1 MLRIPAIISRI
12 PTNRALPTPRM
23 YFPLGQLVRYRT
35 SCAIVSPETCMSRT
49 GRSVADGRPPCTC
62 DRTTPRGCRGA
73 RYFSRMT
80 AAPEP
85 DVDAGETDL
94 ADVKRRTWLAA
105 ERTWLAWWRTGLG
118 AAAVSIGVGRLLPGL
133 TGGALWP
140 LRLLGLGY
148 GVVAIAVLVIGA
160 VRQNQVASALRR
172 GSYEELSTPL
182 VLWLTAAAV
191 ALSLATLVVIA
202 VA

>member
-1 MLRIPAIISRI
+1 
-12 PTNRALPTPRM
+12 
-23 YFPLGQLVRYRT
+23 
-35 SCAIVSPETCMSRT
+35 
-49 GRSVADGRPPCTC
+49 
-62 DRTTPRGCRGA
+62 
-73 RYFSRMT
+73 MT
-80 AAPEP
+80 APPESNPGDP
-85 DVDAGETDL
+85 DLADADI

-148 GVVAIAVLVIGA
+148 GVVAVAVLVIGA
-160 VRQNQVASALRR
+160 VRQNQVAAALRR
-172 GSYEELSTPL
+172 GSYEELSSPL
-182 VLWLTAAAV
+182 VMWLTAAAV

-202 VA
+202 VAV

>member
-1 MLRIPAIISRI
+1 
-12 PTNRALPTPRM
+12 
-23 YFPLGQLVRYRT
+23 
-35 SCAIVSPETCMSRT
+35 
-49 GRSVADGRPPCTC
+49 
-62 DRTTPRGCRGA
+62 
-73 RYFSRMT
+73 MT
-80 AAPEP
+80 APPEP
-85 DVDAGETDL
+85 DAGETDL

-118 AAAVSIGVGRLLPGL
+118 AAAVSIGVGRLLPDL

-160 VRQNQVASALRR
+160 VRQNQVAAALRR
-172 GSYEELSTPL
+172 GSYEELSSPL
-182 VLWLTAAAV
+182 VMWLTAAAV

-202 VA
+202 VAV

>member
-1 MLRIPAIISRI
+1 
-12 PTNRALPTPRM
+12 
-23 YFPLGQLVRYRT
+23 
-35 SCAIVSPETCMSRT
+35 
-49 GRSVADGRPPCTC
+49 
-62 DRTTPRGCRGA
+62 
-73 RYFSRMT
+73 MT

-85 DVDAGETDL
+85 DAGETDL

-160 VRQNQVASALRR
+160 VRQNQVAAALRR

-202 VA
+202 FAS

>member
-1 MLRIPAIISRI
+1 
-12 PTNRALPTPRM
+12 
-23 YFPLGQLVRYRT
+23 
-35 SCAIVSPETCMSRT
+35 
-49 GRSVADGRPPCTC
+49 
-62 DRTTPRGCRGA
+62 
-73 RYFSRMT
+73 MT

-85 DVDAGETDL
+85 DIGEKDL
-94 ADVKRRTWLAA
+94 ADVERRTWLAA

-160 VRQNQVASALRR
+160 VRQNQVAAALRR
-172 GSYEELSTPL
+172 GSYEELSSPL
-182 VLWLTAAAV
+182 VMWLTAAAV

-202 VA
+202 VAV